1 MNQICKI
8 FDITPQGYYKA
19 RVTKHIRGVDEG
31 KILRHVHF
39 HRIKMPKLGGNKL
52 YRIIKPDLQGMKIK
66 LGRDKFFDILRKNE
80 LLIKKKKCYT
90 RTTNSFHRFK
100 IYDNLIK
107 DVEPIRTFEILVSD
121 ITYIS
126 ASSRFYYLA
135 LTSDLYSRKIVGWD
149 FSESLSMEGSLR
161 ALEMALKSKAKVEVK
176 AKNKNKY
183 NVSETLPESIHHS
196 DRGLQYCS
204 KLFTDCLTDN
214 KMRISMAE
222 KGNPYENAVAERI
235 NGILKDEFMLKETF
249 ASKEL
254 AYKAITE
261 AIETYNNLRPHMSLG
276 YMTPNQK
283 CAA

>member
-1 MNQICKI
+1 
-8 FDITPQGYYKA
+8 
-19 RVTKHIRGVDEG
+19 
-31 KILRHVHF
+31 
-39 HRIKMPKLGGNKL
+39 MPKLGGNKL
-52 YRIIKPDLQGMKIK
+52 YRTIKPEIQRMEIK
-66 LGRDKFFDILRKNE
+66 LGRDKFFDILRKND
-80 LLIKKKKCYT
+80 LLVKKKKCYT

-107 DVEPIRTFEILVSD
+107 DVEPIRAFEILVSD
-121 ITYIS
+121 ITYIG
-126 ASSRFYYLA
+126 AGSRFYYLS

-161 ALEMALKSKAKVEVK
+161 ALEMALKSKTKAEVK
-176 AKNKNKY
+176 AKDKN
-183 NVSETLPESIHHS
+183 NINETLPESIHHS

-204 KLFTDCLTDN
+204 KLFTDCLTDHN
-214 KMRISMAE
+214 IRISMAE

-254 AYKAITE
+254 AYKAIKE
-261 AIETYNNLRPHMSLG
+261 AIETYNNLRPHMSID